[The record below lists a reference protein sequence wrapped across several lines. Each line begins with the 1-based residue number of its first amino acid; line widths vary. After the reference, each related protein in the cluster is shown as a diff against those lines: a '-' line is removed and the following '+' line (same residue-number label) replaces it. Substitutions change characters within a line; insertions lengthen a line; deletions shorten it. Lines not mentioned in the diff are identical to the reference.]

1 MTPLSFTSLGT
12 LLADTA
18 IAAPSSW
25 TDPSSLGTSV
35 QVMLLFSVLSLL
47 PSLLIMCT
55 CFVRIIV
62 VLALVRQGLG
72 AQQILPQQVLTGIS
86 LLLTAVV
93 MWPVGE
99 CAWTDGIEPYTQQ
112 EFASQA
118 EQQAA
123 LEEAIARTAAP
134 FRAFM
139 TQQIQNSRNEAAVD
153 MFLEYQA
160 AVAGED
166 PVYPEYYEDV
176 PWKVLLPAYVL
187 SELKTAFL
195 IGVQIY
201 LPFLVVDLLC
211 SSFLVG
217 LGLSMLSPTLV
228 SFPMKLLVF
237 VLIDGWQLTVQAL
250 LASIHIASG

>member
-1 MTPLSFTSLGT
+1 MILGGVIHSSG
-12 LLADTA
+12 LLAD
-18 IAAPSSW
+18 AALPAAGEW
-25 TDPSSLGTSV
+25 TDPNSLGSSV
-35 QVMLLFSVLSLL
+35 QVFLLFSVLSLL
-47 PSLLIMCT
+47 PSLVIMCT
-55 CFVRIIV
+55 CFVRIVV

-72 AQQILPQQVLTGIS
+72 AQQILPQQVLTGVS
-86 LLLTAVV
+86 LLLTLVV

-99 CAWTDGIEPYTQQ
+99 QAWREGIEPYTHS
-112 EFASQA
+112 EFTTH
-118 EQQAA
+118 EEKQAA
-123 LEEAIARTAAP
+123 LQTAIERAAAP

-139 TQQIQNSRNEAAVD
+139 TQQIQNSRNEAAID
-153 MFLEYQA
+153 MFLDYQA
-160 AVAGED
+160 SATGAE

-211 SSFLVG
+211 SSVLVS

-237 VLIDGWQLTVQAL
+237 VLVDGWQLTVQAL
-250 LASIHIASG
+250 LASIQVASG

>member
-1 MTPLSFTSLGT
+1 MNATLVAGAAALLGN
-12 LLADTA
+12 AEIPEPA
-18 IAAPSSW
+18 GW
-25 TDPSSLGTSV
+25 TDPNSLGTSV
-35 QVMLLFSVLSLL
+35 QVFLLFSVLSLL
-47 PSLLIMCT
+47 PSLLVMCT
-55 CFVRIIV
+55 CFVRIVV

-72 AQQILPQQVLTGIS
+72 AQQILPQQVLTGVS
-86 LLLTAVV
+86 LLLTLFV

-99 CAWTDGIEPYTQQ
+99 RAWREGIEPYSQQ
-112 EFASQA
+112 QFASQA

-123 LEEAIARTAAP
+123 LQTAIERTAAP
-134 FRAFM
+134 FRSFM

-160 AVAGED
+160 AVEEVE
-166 PVYPEYYEDV
+166 PVYPEYYEDI
-176 PWKVLLPAYVL
+176 PWKILLPAYVL

-211 SSFLVG
+211 SSVLVG
-217 LGLSMLSPTLV
+217 LGLNMLSPTLV

-250 LASIHIASG
+250 LASIHVGSG

>member
-1 MTPLSFTSLGT
+1 MSLAPTCSLVT
-12 LLADTA
+12 LLAEVGLPS
-18 IAAPSSW
+18 PSSW
-25 TDPSSLGTSV
+25 AEPNSLGTSV
-35 QVMLLFSVLSLL
+35 QVALLFSVLSLL
-47 PSLLIMCT
+47 PSLLVMCT
-55 CFVRIIV
+55 CFVRIVV

-72 AQQILPQQVLTGIS
+72 AQQILPQQVLTGVS
-86 LLLTAVV
+86 LLLTLVV
-93 MWPVGE
+93 MWPIGE
-99 CAWTDGIEPYTQQ
+99 RAWDEGIEPYSQL
-112 EFASQA
+112 EFASPA
-118 EQQAA
+118 EQQSA
-123 LEEAIARTAAP
+123 LQTAIERTAAP
-134 FRAFM
+134 FRSFM

-160 AVAGED
+160 AVADQE
-166 PVYPEYYEDV
+166 PFYPEYYEEV

-211 SSFLVG
+211 SSVLVG
-217 LGLSMLSPTLV
+217 LGLNMLSPTLV

-250 LASIHIASG
+250 LASIHVAGG

>member
-1 MTPLSFTSLGT
+1 MHS
-12 LLADTA
+12 LLADVA
-18 IAAPSSW
+18 VPDPASW
-25 TDPSSLGTSV
+25 TNPGSLGTSL
-35 QVMLLFSVLSLL
+35 QVALLFSALSLL

-62 VLALVRQGLG
+62 VLSLVRQGLG
-72 AQQILPQQVLTGIS
+72 AQQVLPQQVLTGVS
-86 LLLTAVV
+86 LLLTLVV

-99 CAWTDGIEPYTQQ
+99 KAWTEGIEPYTQL
-112 EFASQA
+112 EFSSATD
-118 EQQAA
+118 QQAA
-123 LEEAIARTAAP
+123 LETALQRTAAP
-134 FRAFM
+134 FRSFM
-139 TQQIQNSRNEAAVD
+139 TQQIQNSRNEAAID

-160 AVAGED
+160 SVAGEE

-176 PWKVLLPAYVL
+176 PWKVLVPAYVL

-201 LPFLVVDLLC
+201 LPFLLVDLLC

-250 LASIHIASG
+250 LASIHIAGG

>member
-1 MTPLSFTSLGT
+1 MSVCGLANLSGLLG
-12 LLADTA
+12 DTA
-18 IAAPSSW
+18 LPSVGSW
-25 TDPSSLGTSV
+25 TDPNSLGSSV
-35 QVMLLFSVLSLL
+35 QVVLLFSALSLL
-47 PSLLIMCT
+47 PSLLVMCT
-55 CFVRIIV
+55 CFVRIVV

-72 AQQILPQQVLTGIS
+72 AQQILPQQVLTGVS
-86 LLLTAVV
+86 LLLTLVV

-99 CAWTDGIEPYTQQ
+99 QAWNDGIEPYSQM
-112 EFASQA
+112 EFASQE

-123 LEEAIARTAAP
+123 LKFAIERSAAP
-134 FRAFM
+134 FRTFM
-139 TQQIQNSRNEAAVD
+139 TQQIQNSRNESAVD

-160 AVAGED
+160 AVAGEE
-166 PVYPEYYEDV
+166 PVFPEYYEDI

-211 SSFLVG
+211 SSVLVS

>member
-1 MTPLSFTSLGT
+1 MNICGVMHAGG

-18 IAAPSSW
+18 LPSAGGW
-25 TDPSSLGTSV
+25 TDPNSLGSSL
-35 QVMLLFSVLSLL
+35 QVFLLFSVLSLL
-47 PSLLIMCT
+47 PSLLVMCT

-72 AQQILPQQVLTGIS
+72 AQQVLPQQVLTGVS
-86 LLLTAVV
+86 LLLTVVV

-99 CAWTDGIEPYTQQ
+99 QAWREGIEPYTQS
-112 EFASQA
+112 EFHSGD

-123 LEEAIARTAAP
+123 LQTAVERAAAP

-139 TQQIQNSRNEAAVD
+139 TQQIQNSRNEAAID
-153 MFLEYQA
+153 MFLDYQA
-160 AVAGED
+160 AVAGEE

-211 SSFLVG
+211 SSVLVS

-237 VLIDGWQLTVQAL
+237 VLVDGWQLTVQAL
-250 LASIHIASG
+250 LASIHVAGG